1 MSSIQVKAK
10 PKAGHDTGFSLIEL
24 MVAMLITLIVSGAM
38 FGLLSTGHNAFR
50 REPEL
55 SDRQQNIRVAMD
67 VISRDVVNAGS
78 NMPAFLQV
86 FTRTDTPPAGPTL
99 NGNGGAAT
107 PWVGSLGAAA
117 AATRGGGD
125 PSTNADVLEV
135 LAAEDECP
143 SHTLDPAAVQP
154 APGAGGAYTTL
165 ERPASCAGAGLALL
179 TDNSNFWL
187 QPITSTNPVP
197 APKGTFNLVPRVG
210 PVAGL
215 PGAYPA
221 TGTFL
226 YAARIARYRIA
237 PNAADLGD
245 PVTPVLWRSTSGR
258 FGAGVAVPDP
268 GEPGF
273 PGANSP
279 WQIVARGIEDLQV
292 EYMDGT
298 GAWSNSPTI
307 AVQCTA
313 PGGAPPGDPTNGGC
327 TQFPPAGGNPYT
339 PVIRQV
345 RVTLSARSSAPLLAG
360 QTIAGGAGPNNPNA
374 VRGQLVSVITPRAAA
389 AVLQIGGV
397 LK

>member
-1 MSSIQVKAK
+1 
-10 PKAGHDTGFSLIEL
+10 
-24 MVAMLITLIVSGAM
+24 MLITLIVSGAM

-258 FGAGVAVPDP
+258 
-268 GEPGF
+268 
-273 PGANSP
+273 
-279 WQIVARGIEDLQV
+279 
-292 EYMDGT
+292 
-298 GAWSNSPTI
+298 
-307 AVQCTA
+307 
-313 PGGAPPGDPTNGGC
+313 GAPPGAPTNGGC